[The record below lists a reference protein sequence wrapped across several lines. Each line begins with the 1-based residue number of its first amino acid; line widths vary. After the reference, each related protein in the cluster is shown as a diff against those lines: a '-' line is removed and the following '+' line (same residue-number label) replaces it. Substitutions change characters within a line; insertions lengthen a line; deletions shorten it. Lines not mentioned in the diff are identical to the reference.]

1 MAIFSYLYD
10 KMLSWA
16 RHRHAPYYLG
26 GISFAESS
34 FFPLAPDIML
44 APMALANPRRAWLY
58 ASITTITS
66 TLGGIVGYIMGAYL
80 FVWLQPYLIEYGY
93 EPILLQVMD
102 WFKQWGLGAVFLA
115 GFSPIPYKLF
125 TIGGGALGIPLIPF
139 IIASIIGRGSRF
151 FIVAALMYWGG
162 HKMEKRLREIVDKLG
177 WLVVGLLIIAYVGW
191 KIFK

>member
-1 MAIFSYLYD
+1 MAIFSYIYD

-44 APMALANPRRAWLY
+44 APMALANPPRAWLY

-66 TLGGIVGYIMGAYL
+66 TLGGIAGYIIGAYL
-80 FVWLQPYLIEYGY
+80 FSWLHPYLIAYGY
-93 EPILLQVMD
+93 EPVFLKVMD
-102 WFKQWGLGAVFLA
+102 WFKQWGFWAVFLA

-162 HKMEKRLREIVDKLG
+162 HKMEKRLREIIDKLG